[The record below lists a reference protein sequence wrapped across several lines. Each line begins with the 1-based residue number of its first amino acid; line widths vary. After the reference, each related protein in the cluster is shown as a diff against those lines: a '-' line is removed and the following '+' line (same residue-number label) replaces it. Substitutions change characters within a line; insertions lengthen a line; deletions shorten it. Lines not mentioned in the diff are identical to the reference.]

1 MSVKD
6 KLCIRNNDKEVVVPS
21 VIMLRFTLYLAFKQ
35 FCDTHLF
42 STPCHQDFS
51 KELLEDSNTEDIN
64 DNNNFSL
71 QDRVPLLTAFW
82 NDPSVQTCYD
92 QRNLFYID
100 DSAK

>member
-1 MSVKD
+1 MGPGF
-6 KLCIRNNDKEVVVPS
+6 I
-21 VIMLRFTLYLAFKQ
+21 ILRFASDLAQVFIKQ
-35 FCDTHLF
+35 FYDTHLF
-42 STPCHQDFS
+42 SIPCQDFS

>member
-1 MSVKD
+1 MSVRN
-6 KLCIRNNDKEVVVPS
+6 KLWIRNNDKGLEELGIIILLLVS
-21 VIMLRFTLYLAFKQ
+21 DLAQ
-35 FCDTHLF
+35 FYETHLF
-42 STPCHQDFS
+42 SIPCQDFS